1 MYDSTTVAE
10 HLRGLLENAVGAPL
24 PLDDPA
30 ARAASL
36 WNLGLTSAGFMRLL
50 AEAEDAFG
58 IEWDLDEPTDA
69 FSSYDALLAHVTA
82 HLERRAAKAGGVA

>member
-24 PLDDPA
+24 PLEDPA

-36 WNLGLTSAGFMRLL
+36 WNLGLASAGFMRLL
-50 AEAEDAFG
+50 ADVEDAFG
-58 IEWDLDEPTDA
+58 IEWDLDQPTEA
-69 FSSYDALLAHVTA
+69 FSSYDALLAHITE
-82 HLERRAAKAGGVA
+82 HLERRTAKAGGA

>member
-10 HLRGLLENAVGAPL
+10 QLRGLLENAVGAPL

-36 WNLGLTSAGFMRLL
+36 WNLGLTSAGFIRLL
-50 AEAEDAFG
+50 ADIEDGFG
-58 IEWDLDEPTDA
+58 LAWDLDEPTEA
-69 FSSYDALLAHVTA
+69 FSSYDALLAHVVD
-82 HLERRAAKAGGVA
+82 HLGRRADASTEGV